1 VENIT
6 KPMDSDRLLL
16 RPDEAAHAMGLGRS
30 KFFEMLAK
38 GEIRSVKHGRN
49 RLVPV
54 EALREWIAKQLEE
67 SAA

>member
-1 VENIT
+1 MERTNKMT
-6 KPMDSDRLLL
+6 ESDRLLL

-54 EALREWIAKQLEE
+54 DALREWIAKQLEE
-67 SAA
+67 SAV